1 MGYETLSLSSMF
13 ETKCYRQNDRSDRV
27 IISWFWWKSEFGMV
41 LTSQIY
47 VLYTKHNLPIF
58 FIIDLFLCK
67 WWKIQAL
74 LPLRSCRRRSFSPKK
89 MIPGKKTCHIW
100 GMLNLS
106 LMWELICPIWT
117 SIPQSA
123 SGPEINATRKVTFQ
137 VALFGKD
144 HPKSGLATYHQF
156 PNNNATRKATLQV
169 VFQVP
174 EFPSGFLRYDAL
186 NIHYHCALLYSPSS
200 IPYTM
205 LYSPSLGQLQK
216 WILWFCR
223 HTTFL
228 AYI

>member
-1 MGYETLSLSSMF
+1 M
-13 ETKCYRQNDRSDRV
+13 KN
-27 IISWFWWKSEFGMV
+27 
-41 LTSQIY
+41 TSFAAVTI
-47 VLYTKHNLPIF
+47 LP
-58 FIIDLFLCK
+58 
-67 WWKIQAL
+67 QAF
-74 LPLRSCRRRSFSPKK
+74 FSPPKRWFLEK
-89 MIPGKKTCHIW
+89 TTCHIW
-100 GMLNLS
+100 GMLNFS

-200 IPYTM
+200 IIYPVYYAVLTIPR
-205 LYSPSLGQLQK
+205 STSKVDFVILQ
-216 WILWFCR
+216 
-223 HTTFL
+223 
-228 AYI
+228 AYNIPCIYLVKFQTLLVPLHLVRE